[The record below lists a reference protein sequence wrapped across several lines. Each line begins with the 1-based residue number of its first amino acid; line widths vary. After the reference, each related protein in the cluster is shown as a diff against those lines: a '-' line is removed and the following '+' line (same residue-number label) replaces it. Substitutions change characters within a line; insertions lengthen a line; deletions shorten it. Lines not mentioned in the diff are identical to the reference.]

1 MDLGLTG
8 KRAIITGASR
18 GIGLAIAKR
27 LVAEGC
33 AVGICARSAS
43 GVDAAVDALR
53 AEGGT
58 VVGAAVDVRDGEAFK
73 DWVRQTIAALGG
85 LDLAVSNVST
95 RPTQTGEAAWA
106 ESFEADL
113 LHHVRFANAV
123 MPALKQGSQ
132 PSLVFIASIASSLVN
147 GLPGEEAYGALKAG
161 LIALA
166 GQLAARHGHDGIRVN
181 AVSPGPV
188 LFEGGFWD
196 GVSKTAPALF
206 EAAARLPALARHAT
220 LDEVADPVAFLLS
233 PRAAYITGANL
244 RIDGG
249 ALKTVNY

>member
-1 MDLGLTG
+1 MDLGLKG

-18 GIGLAIAKR
+18 GIGLAIARR

-43 GVDAAVDALR
+43 GVETAVRALQ
-53 AEGGT
+53 EDGGT
-58 VVGAAVDVRDGEAFK
+58 AVGAAVDVRDGEAFK
-73 DWVRQTIAALGG
+73 AWTREAIAALGG

-95 RPTQTGEAAWA
+95 RPTRTGEAAWT

-123 MPALKQGSQ
+123 LPALKQGAQ
-132 PSLVFIASIASSLVN
+132 PSLLFIASIASSLVN

-161 LIALA
+161 LIALT
-166 GQLAARHGHDGIRVN
+166 GQLAARHGRDGIRVN

-220 LDEVADPVAFLLS
+220 LDEVADPVTFLLS
-233 PRAAYITGANL
+233 PRASYITGANL

-249 ALKTVNY
+249 ALKTVNF

>member
-18 GIGLAIAKR
+18 GIGLAIARR

-43 GVDAAVDALR
+43 GVDAAVRALR
-53 AEGGT
+53 NEGGT
-58 VVGAAVDVRDGEAFK
+58 VVGAAVDVRDSEAFRN
-73 DWVRQTIAALGG
+73 WIHQTIAALGG

-132 PSLVFIASIASSLVN
+132 PSLMFIASIASSLVN

-166 GQLAARHGHDGIRVN
+166 GQLAARHGRDGIRVN

-196 GVSKTAPALF
+196 GVSESAPALF

>member
-1 MDLGLTG
+1 MDLELNG
-8 KRAIITGASR
+8 KRALITGASR
-18 GIGLAIAKR
+18 GIGLAIARR

-33 AVGICARSAS
+33 AVGLCARSQD
-43 GVDAAVDALR
+43 GVDAAVRTLQA
-53 AEGGT
+53 AGG
-58 VVGAAVDVRDGEAFK
+58 VAFGAAVDVRDGAAFK
-73 DWVRQTIAALGG
+73 AWTDRAIDQLGG

-95 RPTQTGEAAWA
+95 RPTRSGEEAWT

-113 LHHVRFANAV
+113 LHHVRFAGAV
-123 MPALKQGSQ
+123 IPALRRGSQ
-132 PSLVFIASIASSLVN
+132 PSLMFIASIASSLVN

-161 LIALA
+161 LIALT
-166 GQLAARHGHDGIRVN
+166 GQLAARHGRDGIRVN

-196 GVSKTAPALF
+196 GVSRSSPALF
-206 EAAARLPALARHAT
+206 DAAARLPALGRHAT

-249 ALKTVNY
+249 AVKAVNF